1 VTLAERLARVIDHL
15 HRDGRVLVA
24 VDGPDAAGKTTLTRQ
39 LADAVQ
45 RPVVTASLDGWHNP
59 RETRTRRGAD
69 SAEGCYLDSFDYD
82 ALCVRLLV
90 PFRAGHDIVQT
101 AGFDYRSDQPIT
113 AEAVGVPPTAAL
125 LLDGVFLQRP
135 ELRGRWDLTVYLH
148 VPESVTL
155 ARAAQRDG
163 DLFGDEKEL
172 LERYERRYLPAQR
185 IYADDAAPMHNAD
198 IVVDNSDAYRPRV
211 LRWLGE

>member
-1 VTLAERLARVIDHL
+1 LAERLARVIDAL
-15 HRDGRVLVA
+15 RPDGRVLVA
-24 VDGPDAAGKTTLTRQ
+24 VDGADAAGKTTLTRQ
-39 LADAVQ
+39 LADAAQ
-45 RPVVTASLDGWHNP
+45 RPVLTASLDGWHNP
-59 RETRTRRGAD
+59 REIRTRRGVD
-69 SAEGCYLDSFDYD
+69 SAEGCYLDSFDYE
-82 ALCVRLLV
+82 ALAMRLLM
-90 PFRAGHDIVQT
+90 PFSAGHTTVQT

-113 AEAVGVPPTAAL
+113 AEAVDVPSTAAL

-155 ARAAQRDG
+155 SRAARRDR

-185 IYADDAAPMHNAD
+185 LYADDAAPMHNAD
-198 IVVDNSDAYRPRV
+198 IVVDNSDANRPRV